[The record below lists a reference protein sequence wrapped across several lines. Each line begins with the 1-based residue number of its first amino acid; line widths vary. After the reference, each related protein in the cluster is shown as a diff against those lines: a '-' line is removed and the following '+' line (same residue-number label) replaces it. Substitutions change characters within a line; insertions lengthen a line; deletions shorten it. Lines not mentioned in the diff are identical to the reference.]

1 MDVQQLKGFTMQDYY
16 RDDWNDADQCP
27 VVDYSKVNSL
37 ENEVMLLRE
46 QVQDKETDEL
56 YILYQLMDIQETL
69 DPRSRAYEELGDL
82 IAIHSPELREKAKH
96 YTNKLT

>member
-1 MDVQQLKGFTMQDYY
+1 MQDYY

-27 VVDYSKVNSL
+27 VIDYSQVNSL

-56 YILYQLMDIQETL
+56 YILYQLMNIQDTL
-69 DPRSRAYEELGDL
+69 DPKRRTFAELGAL
-82 IAIHSPELREKAKH
+82 IAVHSPELREKAKL
-96 YTNKLT
+96 YTRKGRL